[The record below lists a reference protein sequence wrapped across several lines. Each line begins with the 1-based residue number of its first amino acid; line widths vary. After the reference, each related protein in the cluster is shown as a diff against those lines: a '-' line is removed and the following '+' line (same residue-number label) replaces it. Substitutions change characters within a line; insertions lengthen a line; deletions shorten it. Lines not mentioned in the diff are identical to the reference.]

1 MTMPQTHSAAPRE
14 PVRAA
19 RKEATQAHILR
30 AAMDLFATRGFD
42 GTSISA
48 VARRAGVSRSAVFWH
63 FGNKAALFKEAC
75 ARFFVPFWREF
86 EKTAE
91 GPPRER
97 VFLLLEAY
105 EKFVGANRQTI
116 AAFMRWVLESST
128 MRESLRGELFAL
140 HGLFLRKLSSAIAQL
155 THDEA
160 QAESLSLSLVS
171 HLAGNLLFE
180 LIDPDAQLNRER
192 RESLLEMARKLLPE
206 VEASAPGRPKQT

>member
-1 MTMPQTHSAAPRE
+1 MSQSRSAASRE
-14 PVRAA
+14 PGRAA
-19 RKEATQAHILR
+19 RKEATQARILR

-86 EKTAE
+86 EKSAE

-116 AAFMRWVLESST
+116 TAFVRWVLESST

-140 HGLFLRKLSSAIAQL
+140 HGLFLRKLSSAIAEL
-155 THDEA
+155 TKDAA
-160 QAESLSLSLVS
+160 QADALSLSLVS
-171 HLAGNLLFE
+171 QLAGNLLFE

-192 RESLLEMARKLLPE
+192 RESLREVARKLLPE
-206 VEASAPGRPKQT
+206 DEASLRGRPPRA

>member
-1 MTMPQTHSAAPRE
+1 MPETGTAPRRE

-19 RKEATQAHILR
+19 RKEATQARILR
-30 AAMDLFATRGFD
+30 ASMDLFATRGFD

-75 ARFFVPFWREF
+75 IRFFVPFWREF

-116 AAFMRWVLESST
+116 TAFVRWVLESST
-128 MRESLRGELFAL
+128 MRESLQGELFAL
-140 HGLFLRKLSSAIAQL
+140 HGLFIRKLSGAIEQL
-155 THDEA
+155 THDAE
-160 QAESLSLSLVS
+160 QAEALSLGLVS

-180 LIDPDAQLNRER
+180 LIDPDAKLNQRR
-192 RESLLEMARKLLPE
+192 RESLREVAEKLLPE
-206 VEASAPGRPKQT
+206 GAAGLRGRPPRA

>member
-1 MTMPQTHSAAPRE
+1 MPQTPSAASRE
-14 PVRAA
+14 PGRAA
-19 RKEATQAHILR
+19 RKEATQARILR

-48 VARRAGVSRSAVFWH
+48 IARRAGVSRSAVFWH

-86 EKTAE
+86 EKTSD

-116 AAFMRWVLESST
+116 TAFVRWVLESST
-128 MRESLRGELFAL
+128 MRESLSGELFAL
-140 HGLFLRKLSSAIAQL
+140 HGLFIRKLSSAIAQL
-155 THDEA
+155 TQDAA
-160 QAESLSLSLVS
+160 QAEALSLSLVS

-192 RESLLEMARKLLPE
+192 RESLREFARKLLPE
-206 VEASAPGRPKQT
+206 DEASLRGQPPRA

>member
-1 MTMPQTHSAAPRE
+1 MPETRTSPRRE

-19 RKEATQAHILR
+19 RKEATQARILR
-30 AAMDLFATRGFD
+30 ASMDLFATRGFD

-63 FGNKAALFKEAC
+63 FGTKVALFKEAC
-75 ARFFVPFWREF
+75 IRFFVPFWREF
-86 EKTAE
+86 EKSAE

-116 AAFMRWVLESST
+116 TAFVRWVLESST
-128 MRESLRGELFAL
+128 MRESLQGELFAL
-140 HGLFLRKLSSAIAQL
+140 HGLFIRKLSDAITQL
-155 THDEA
+155 TQDPE
-160 QAESLSLSLVS
+160 QAEALSLGLVS

-180 LIDPDAQLNRER
+180 LIDPDLKLNQRR
-192 RESLLEMARKLLPE
+192 RESLREIAEKLLPE
-206 VEASAPGRPKQT
+206 DVKSLRGRTPRT